1 MISIQAS
8 VLVLLTEVFM
18 IFPYM
23 LTKMAGGYL
32 QIFYDPYIPI
42 IFCS

>member
-1 MISIQAS
+1 MEQTMISTQAS

-18 IFPYM
+18 IFLNM

-32 QIFYDPYIPI
+32 QIGGV
-42 IFCS
+42 SGK